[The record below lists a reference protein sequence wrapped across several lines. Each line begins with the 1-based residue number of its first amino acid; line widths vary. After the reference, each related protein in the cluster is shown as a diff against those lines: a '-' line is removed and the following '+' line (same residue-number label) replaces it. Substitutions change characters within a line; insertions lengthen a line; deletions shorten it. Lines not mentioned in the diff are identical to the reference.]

1 MRRSICIYG
10 FTKLQ
15 STFNKEK
22 YPNKLKQEPMQRTEL
37 FMKDQSF
44 STVDAATDE
53 REDIIRLEAVVSV
66 LFNPMVDCMKCKC
79 KLM

>member
-1 MRRSICIYG
+1 
-10 FTKLQ
+10 
-15 STFNKEK
+15 
-22 YPNKLKQEPMQRTEL
+22 
-37 FMKDQSF
+37 MKDQSF

-79 KLM
+79 KLIVSQFGVHLGEKETTK